1 MLYRTA
7 LHLGPIVGCLI
18 AAYVLFVVY
27 QRKRALQGRLLVHS
41 LLRIGTGVVLVV
53 VAAFCLGVLMATPMP
68 VAIGIDSKG
77 VGLQHI
83 WIIPVVIGLAVMWLF
98 RRSMFHLK

>member
-1 MLYRTA
+1 MLYQIA
-7 LHLGPIVGCLI
+7 LHLGPIVACLI
-18 AAYVLFVVY
+18 SAYLLFIVY
-27 QRKRALQGRLLVHS
+27 QRKQALQGRALVHP

-68 VAIGIDSKG
+68 VAIGIDAKG

-98 RRSMFHLK
+98 RRSMFHMK